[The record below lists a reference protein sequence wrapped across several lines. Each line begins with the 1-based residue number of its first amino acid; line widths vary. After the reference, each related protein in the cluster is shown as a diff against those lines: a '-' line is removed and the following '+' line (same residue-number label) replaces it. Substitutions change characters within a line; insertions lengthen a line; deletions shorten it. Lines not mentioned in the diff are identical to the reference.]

1 MTFQASDDKECLFL
15 GSVDDKN
22 NPLKLSYAK
31 GRIWLRHF
39 SHSNLLYA
47 RALRAIVNYVLTGKH
62 CLRFFLNKTFH
73 CLCGSYLIK
82 TRHHILHDCK
92 CFNSYWNPRRDSISH
107 FILFLEFNSS
117 AFFQG

>member
-15 GSVDDKN
+15 GLVDDKN

-39 SHSNLLYA
+39 SHSNLLCA

-92 CFNSYWNPRRDSISH
+92 CFNSYWNTRRDSISH
-107 FILFLEFNSS
+107 FILFL
-117 AFFQG
+117 